1 MTHRLNPSYVI
12 DLLEESIAFQ
22 RPVAVVLRHG
32 FRFVD
37 QVREIVAEL
46 DEDWAVFDAH
56 GRIPVNDIAGCSR
69 VEPLGPTAKE

>member
-1 MTHRLNPSYVI
+1 MNPSHVI

-22 RPVAVVLRHG
+22 RPIAVVLG
-32 FRFVD
+32 QGLRFVD
-37 QVREIVAEL
+37 QVREIVTEL

-69 VEPLGPTAKE
+69 VEPLGTTDRDTA